1 MRRYRVQD
9 DEKSIEGGGE
19 SENVK
24 AAWGKGWRGEGW
36 ERCGGAARK
45 ERGRRRGGGG
55 MDEGLRI
62 PMIHEVDESEKSR
75 RVVDVKGVGG

>member
-1 MRRYRVQD
+1 
-9 DEKSIEGGGE
+9 
-19 SENVK
+19 
-24 AAWGKGWRGEGW
+24 
-36 ERCGGAARK
+36 
-45 ERGRRRGGGG
+45 